1 MFTIWGSL
9 GHACG
14 VVELLASWSG
24 KFNRNRSTVIWSMIP
39 HCLMWGIWRERN
51 VCTFE
56 GTERSIHN
64 LMLSFF

>member
-1 MFTIWGSL
+1 M
-9 GHACG
+9 
-14 VVELLASWSG
+14 VVVHWCCMCKQNGELLASWSG
-24 KFNRNRSTVIWSMIP
+24 KFNRNRSTVIWSMTP
-39 HCLMWGIWRERN
+39 QCLMWGIWRERN